1 MLKAV
6 NELQAMDTFRH
17 LNGKL
22 FTVVKVDWVAGDQYI
37 VVCMD
42 NKNKMVQYLADVHTA
57 FEVVMTYSAK
67 VGA

>member
-1 MLKAV
+1 MLKSV
-6 NELQAMDTFRH
+6 DELQAMDIFRH

-22 FTVVKVDWVAGDQYI
+22 FSVVKVDWVAGDQYV

-42 NKNKMVQYLADVHTA
+42 NKNKMVQYLVDVHTA
-57 FEVVMTYSAK
+57 FDVVMTYGKK

>member
-1 MLKAV
+1 MLKATY
-6 NELQAMDTFRH
+6 ELQAMDTFRH

-22 FTVVKVDWVAGDQYI
+22 FTVVKVDWVAGDQYV

-42 NKNKMVQYLADVHTA
+42 NKNKIVQYLADVHTA
-57 FEVVMTYSAK
+57 FEVVMTYGTK